1 MKLSEK
7 EIKQLAEEL
16 DCGLE
21 IHINLDDNTIK
32 ALPND
37 DDLENYDDDNLWAND
52 IAEIEAWENS
62 IKLEPLE
69 SWVSYKFMED
79 FIETLSDHQMQA
91 KLEIALGKRRPFAH
105 FKAIVEN
112 SEYRQLWF
120 EYHNER
126 YLQAIIK
133 NLPNELLPEIE

>member
-32 ALPND
+32 ALPSQEDIENNGMHD
-37 DDLENYDDDNLWAND
+37 DWAND
-52 IAEIEAWENS
+52 IAEVESWKNS
-62 IKLEPLE
+62 ITLEPLE
-69 SWVSYKFMED
+69 SWENYKFMED

>member
-1 MKLSEK
+1 MKLSKE
-7 EIKQLAEEL
+7 EIKHIVDEL

-21 IHINLDDNTIK
+21 VHIDLDNNTIK
-32 ALPND
+32 SLPSKEDIEYYKMQD
-37 DDLENYDDDNLWAND
+37 DWGKD
-52 IAEIEAWENS
+52 IDEVGSWENS
-62 IKLEPLE
+62 IKLEPLA
-69 SWVSYKFMED
+69 SWEKFEFMKD

-91 KLEIALGKRRPFAH
+91 RLEVALEKRRPFAH

-112 SEYRQLWF
+112 SEYRQWWF

-126 YLQAIIK
+126 YMKAVMK

>member
-1 MKLSEK
+1 MKLSKK
-7 EIKQLAEEL
+7 EIKHIAEEL
-16 DCGLE
+16 DAGSNV
-21 IHINLDDNTIK
+21 HINLENNTIK

-69 SWVSYKFMED
+69 SWVNYEIMED